1 MADSSTRDHILL
13 TAGKVF
19 AECGFQQTTVREI
32 CTRAGVNLAS
42 VNYYFGDKE
51 TLYLEAVQMAHRSR
65 AGEVPLPD
73 WSEDVAAE
81 ERLSDFIRTLL
92 TRMIGGDRL
101 PWQSRL
107 MMREVLNPSH
117 ACEQLVKGHF
127 RPHFE
132 LLLNILDR
140 LMPSGTPLHE
150 RQQMAFSIIGQCLY
164 YRVSGSVVTLL
175 VDEKTHSKYYS
186 VDQLAA
192 QIARFS
198 LLSLEQMRVVSRRAD
213 DAFQVDEDCVS
224 QRSESLQNLPS

>member
-117 ACEQLVKGHF
+117 AFRTSGHNDF
-127 RPHFE
+127 
-132 LLLNILDR
+132 L
-140 LMPSGTPLHE
+140 
-150 RQQMAFSIIGQCLY
+150 CLI
-164 YRVSGSVVTLL
+164 T
-175 VDEKTHSKYYS
+175 
-186 VDQLAA
+186 
-192 QIARFS
+192 
-198 LLSLEQMRVVSRRAD
+198 
-213 DAFQVDEDCVS
+213 
-224 QRSESLQNLPS
+224 